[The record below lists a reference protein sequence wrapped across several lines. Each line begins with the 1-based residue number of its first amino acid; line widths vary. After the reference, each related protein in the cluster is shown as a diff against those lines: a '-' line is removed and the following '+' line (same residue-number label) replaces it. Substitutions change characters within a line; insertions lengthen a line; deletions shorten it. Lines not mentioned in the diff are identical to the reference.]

1 MEEELKAARKQ
12 ITDLLTSQG
21 KLQTQVGDL
30 LEQLKAQHAGGA
42 SSSAHKP
49 PEHKNPG
56 GATENKAASAL
67 DAEWELAG
75 PNGKPLR
82 KDKQGKDKSHKGQ
95 ESQAGASSSGPKGGT
110 HRTPWRPFSAALN
123 CPPAQGKLR
132 GPHWSRRRS
141 NRTA

>member
-1 MEEELKAARKQ
+1 MEEELKTARKQ
-12 ITDLLTSQG
+12 ITDLLASQG

-82 KDKQGKDKSHKGQ
+82 KDKQGKDKSRKSQ
-95 ESQAGASSSGPKGGT
+95 EPPAGVSPSGPKGGT
-110 HRTPWRPFSAALN
+110 HRIPLELSLI
-123 CPPAQGKLR
+123 
-132 GPHWSRRRS
+132 HI
-141 NRTA
+141 

>member
-12 ITDLLTSQG
+12 ITDLLASQG

-56 GATENKAASAL
+56 GASENKAASAL

-82 KDKQGKDKSHKGQ
+82 
-95 ESQAGASSSGPKGGT
+95 
-110 HRTPWRPFSAALN
+110 
-123 CPPAQGKLR
+123 
-132 GPHWSRRRS
+132 
-141 NRTA
+141 